1 VTVLFGFSIKIGLG
15 GIEVEAPPAPAP
27 ARRRGKLE
35 KCRYPDYEGEIVVQ
49 EIREPHVDI
58 LVEAD
63 RLLILAEMPGI
74 GAKHVHLEVQ
84 DDLLKVFAAYGEKKY
99 RKEVLLPG
107 RYSREKM
114 KVSLNN
120 GILMIECLP

>member
-27 ARRRGKLE
+27 A
-35 KCRYPDYEGEIVVQ
+35 YEGEIVVQ
-49 EIREPHVDI
+49 EIREPEVDI

>member
-1 VTVLFGFSIKIGLG
+1 MTLLFGFSIRMGLG
-15 GIEVEAPPAPAP
+15 GWEVEAPPPADP
-27 ARRRGKLE
+27 GRRRDNWE
-35 KCRYPDYEGEIVVQ
+35 NHHHDYEREIVVQ
-49 EIREPHVDI
+49 EIREPQVDI

-84 DDLLKVFAAYGEKKY
+84 DDLLNLSAAYGEKKY
-99 RKEVLLPG
+99 RQEVLLPG